1 MAETADQEGQ
11 AAPAVQA
18 VAEVEKFAAYLCR
31 CAPILLE
38 DQVEPSPAFKVAV
51 ADRQH
56 TEQIR
61 KFLSDPQ
68 SPTLLVQR
76 SSTKGNLTYFFI
88 LPFMTSLSSD
98 DSSDVCNAE

>member
-1 MAETADQEGQ
+1 MAETADQEGP

-18 VAEVEKFAAYLCR
+18 VAEVEKFVVYLCR
-31 CAPILLE
+31 CAPVLLE
-38 DQVEPSPAFKVAV
+38 DQVEPSPGFKVAL

-68 SPTLLVQR
+68 TPALLIQR
-76 SSTKGNLTYFFI
+76 SSTKGESFI
-88 LPFMTSLSSD
+88 F
-98 DSSDVCNAE
+98 CQRCF